1 MNFSHDSTSPIVA
14 RSKAASRF
22 DQMSSFKNHSYASL
36 RVTSNSVTIRT
47 VMSVR
52 HALLAIL
59 ATEAVSTYALRKE
72 FEARTGIIWPL
83 NIGQVSTT
91 MSRLERDG
99 LVYRAADEDAAPW
112 QLTPTGIQELQQWWS
127 TPLLREAPDRN
138 ELVIKLSMAAYDP
151 HVDFLGVIQKQRS
164 AAMHA
169 LHDVTRAARNLTP
182 DDLAS
187 RLILRHQIYSL
198 EAEIRWLDDTEQ
210 LHSLRLRPTRAVAK
224 DTTRARHPQGVQR

>member
-1 MNFSHDSTSPIVA
+1 
-14 RSKAASRF
+14 
-22 DQMSSFKNHSYASL
+22 
-36 RVTSNSVTIRT
+36 
-47 VMSVR
+47 MSVR
-52 HALLAIL
+52 HALLAIV

-72 FEARTGIIWPL
+72 FEARTGVIWPL

-99 LVYRAADEDAAPW
+99 LVYRAANEDAAPW
-112 QLTPTGIQELQQWWS
+112 QLTSAGKYELHQWWN

-138 ELVIKLSMAAYDP
+138 ELVIKLSMAACDP
-151 HVDFLGVIQKQRS
+151 QVDFLAVIQKQRS

-169 LHDVTRAARNLTP
+169 LHDVTRAARNLAP

-210 LHSLRLRPTRAVAK
+210 LQSLHPRSIRPTAK
-224 DTTRARHPQGVQR
+224 DVASPRLPQGIQR